1 MRHGNAFW
9 HWFISSYCADS
20 LTHILHSSIDI
31 GPYNQSYMPG
41 WGEAMGGRVL
51 FMNED
56 TKDVMI
62 EENSHWQMSSG
73 KKKMWHPD
81 CLLTDFDG
89 DKSSEESGSSGRCGC
104 LDEDVHC
111 RCQVNK
117 EAVA

>member
-1 MRHGNAFW
+1 
-9 HWFISSYCADS
+9 
-20 LTHILHSSIDI
+20 
-31 GPYNQSYMPG
+31 
-41 WGEAMGGRVL
+41 MGGRVL

-111 RCQVNK
+111 RCQVNN